1 MLLEKKTDPSA
12 HRVLRRSPSAP
23 QVKMLFHYHIN
34 DVHHQISFED
44 DLWCFVF
51 GWSMAKSS
59 GLWQNPWILPLITS
73 MGFAM
78 VPWKSPLHGEIHI
91 PWFLPWYMAFTICN
105 GFSHRIPKSHL
116 DERCLSLVYDC
127 CRFSVVF
134 INCAAHYISFYF
146 AIKLKHSLSFLSTAP
161 RISSCGGS
169 PQRSQTKYIVL
180 FLLSS

>member
-1 MLLEKKTDPSA
+1 MIFVVIFLNLDVDKEENWCP
-12 HRVLRRSPSAP
+12 HRPTVCSVGHLVHP
-23 QVKMLFHYHIN
+23 QVKMLVHYHIN

-44 DLWCFVF
+44 DFWCFVF

-116 DERCLSLVYDC
+116 DERWVSIMVSGLWSW
-127 CRFSVVF
+127 
-134 INCAAHYISFYF
+134 
-146 AIKLKHSLSFLSTAP
+146 LKIRTGRGVHPGARRT
-161 RISSCGGS
+161 
-169 PQRSQTKYIVL
+169 
-180 FLLSS
+180 

>member
-1 MLLEKKTDPSA
+1 MIFVVFFLNLVVDREENSA

-44 DLWCFVF
+44 DFWCFVF

-116 DERCLSLVYDC
+116 DERCIIHELTWLFTTSDKFRNKL
-127 CRFSVVF
+127 F
-134 INCAAHYISFYF
+134 HYIVIQIFLCDAGRRSDD
-146 AIKLKHSLSFLSTAP
+146 LKV
-161 RISSCGGS
+161 RQSSCGKTRMS
-169 PQRSQTKYIVL
+169 
-180 FLLSS
+180 